1 MLPIYIDDLEEP
13 LMELAE
19 YMHIL
24 SHMPL
29 FKSFTED
36 KLSDFFETIQ
46 YQMLHYDKGSIVF
59 IENEECNALNIVL
72 NGVIQIH
79 KIDSFGK
86 LLTIA
91 EFKSGE
97 TLGENLLYG
106 SGNRYPMTAAAKTNI
121 VILRMP
127 KEAVLQLC
135 RKDDAFLTEFLKL
148 LSDKAL
154 TLSERLKQVTLK
166 TIRQKICE
174 SIYDEYIKQKN
185 LTINLQLNR
194 NEWAER
200 LGVQRPSLSRELIK
214 MRKEGIID
222 YNRLIINIKDMD
234 SILKYLQ

>member
-1 MLPIYIDDLEEP
+1 
-13 LMELAE
+13 MELTV
-19 YMHIL
+19 YLHIL
-24 SHMPL
+24 SQMPL
-29 FKSFTED
+29 FKSFTKE
-36 KLSDFFETIQ
+36 KLSSFFETIQ
-46 YQMLHYDKGSIVF
+46 YQMLHYDKGCIVF
-59 IENEECNALNIVL
+59 IENEECKELSIVL
-72 NGVIQIH
+72 DGVIQIH
-79 KIDSFGK
+79 KIDAFGK

-106 SGNRYPMTAAAKTNI
+106 SGNRYPMTAVAKTNI
-121 VILRMP
+121 ILLRMP
-127 KEAVLQLC
+127 KDAVLQLC

-174 SIYDEYIKQKN
+174 SIYAEYMKQER
-185 LTINLQLNR
+185 LTIRLPLNR

-222 YNRLIINIKDMD
+222 YDRLIINIKDMD